1 MGVRARVASALHRT
15 GALGAALTVRRRLPA
30 RSVAIV
36 TYHHV
41 CDPDRDYPF
50 DPDVAD
56 VTPAQFRRQLALLA
70 RHFTIID
77 LPTLEASLDGAPL
90 PPNPCLITFDD
101 GYRSNLTVALPAL
114 REVGATATFFI
125 ATGFTTHRRL
135 YWWDRIAYL
144 VHHAQVASL
153 ALTYPTAR
161 TVPLAD
167 RGAARGEL
175 TKLVKNTRGLDLGRF
190 LDELAT
196 AAGVPWSRE
205 RERALADELIM
216 TWDEIRALAA
226 AGMAIE
232 SHTRDHRVLE
242 SLPAA
247 ELADDLAG
255 ARAELARELGGPRYA
270 IAYPVG
276 RSIAGYPEVR
286 AAVAAAG
293 YRLGFTNAS
302 GRLRVVGRPGLDRL
316 DLARVAVDR
325 DLPDAVFLAQLTS
338 DRFGFVRRAPSP

>member
-1 MGVRARVASALHRT
+1 
-15 GALGAALTVRRRLPA
+15 
-30 RSVAIV
+30 
-36 TYHHV
+36 
-41 CDPDRDYPF
+41 
-50 DPDVAD
+50 
-56 VTPAQFRRQLALLA
+56 
-70 RHFTIID
+70 
-77 LPTLEASLDGAPL
+77 
-90 PPNPCLITFDD
+90 
-101 GYRSNLTVALPAL
+101 
-114 REVGATATFFI
+114 
-125 ATGFTTHRRL
+125 
-135 YWWDRIAYL
+135 
-144 VHHAQVASL
+144 
-153 ALTYPTAR
+153 
-161 TVPLAD
+161 
-167 RGAARGEL
+167 
-175 TKLVKNTRGLDLGRF
+175 
-190 LDELAT
+190 
-196 AAGVPWSRE
+196 
-205 RERALADELIM
+205 M

-242 SLPAA
+242 SMPPA

-325 DLPDAVFLAQLTS
+325 DLPDAVFLAQLHLRPLRLRPPSPEPMTPI
-338 DRFGFVRRAPSP
+338 DKLRTAYQLLRAGEVRAALDEFDLPNRAAAARARAETAVRRAWMKYALRTVRQNDAHDRLDLAYKMPDPWHMASPQEQARFAETNAGHRARARRSLRDAARGRLRRGPPDRAPAGAGRSRHRHRRVGDRGGPRAQTRLGRPSAARATSPPVTSTRCRGSTRSGASSW